1 MTQFYYF
8 KMLREFRKFQTCLH
22 NLLDQKYV
30 KTANLQDNSK
40 KTRQQQKCINNAETF
55 LRPRELA
62 VKNNLYSG

>member
-1 MTQFYYF
+1 MTQFCYF
-8 KMLREFRKFQTCLH
+8 KMLRKFRKFQTCLH
-22 NLLDQKYV
+22 KLLDQKYA
-30 KTANLQDNSK
+30 KAAKLQDNRK